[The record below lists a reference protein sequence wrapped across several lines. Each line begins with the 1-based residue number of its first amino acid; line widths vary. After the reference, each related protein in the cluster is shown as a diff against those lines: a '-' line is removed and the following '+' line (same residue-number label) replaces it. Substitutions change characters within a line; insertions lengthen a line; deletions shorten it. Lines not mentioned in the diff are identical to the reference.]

1 MSLYNNLVEKLILPA
16 SDIYLK
22 KKISKHFRF
31 LRKSEWWTHDEL
43 EDYQNRKLKDLIS
56 YAYQN
61 IEYYNNLFKENKLTP
76 KDIKTKNDLS
86 KIPILNKSDIQKNK
100 TKLIN
105 KSYPKSKVVF
115 HKSSGSTGEPM
126 QYLVSKDAYSFNIA
140 CNLRGWYWMG
150 YRLGDKFIKMS
161 QYERPFEKQLQD
173 FFLRTRYISTA
184 QMNDNHFKKIVN
196 AIEVYNPKIIRS
208 YPDPLFFLANY
219 LKNNNIDNIKPKVL
233 TTTGNLLLPKMRT
246 FIEKQFSTKIYDS
259 YRCEGGP
266 NAFEN
271 PEHDRYILSMEYAI
285 SEILMDGIEVN
296 DGEEG
301 LHITTDLQ
309 NYAMPFIRYNSQDI
323 VVKGIGHCP
332 TGREHQTISK
342 IYGRNSDILVTPNGK
357 FLIVLHFADYFDQF
371 SSINQF
377 QIVQKKIDLVE
388 IRLVVNSKFNQ
399 STEDTI
405 LHYWENYIEDH
416 VKIILNKVDSIEPT
430 SSGKHRF
437 IIRDESIRL
446 PF

>member
-31 LRKSEWWTHDEL
+31 LRKSEWWTYDEL
-43 EDYQNRKLKDLIS
+43 EDYQNRKLKNLIS

-184 QMNDNHFKKIVN
+184 KMNDNHFKKIVN
-196 AIEVYNPKIIRS
+196 TIEVYNPKIIRS

-219 LKNNNIDNIKPKVL
+219 LKNNNINNIKPKVL

-246 FIEKQFSTKIYDS
+246 FIEEQFSTKIYDS

-271 PEHDRYILSMEYAI
+271 PGHDRYILSMEYAI
-285 SEILMDGIEVN
+285 SEILMNGDEVN
-296 DGEEG
+296 EGEEG
-301 LHITTDLQ
+301 LHITTDLH
-309 NYAMPFIRYNSQDI
+309 NYAMPFIRYNSQDV
-323 VVKGIGHCP
+323 VVKGIGQCS
-332 TGREHQTISK
+332 TGRKHQTISK
-342 IYGRNSDILVTPNGK
+342 IYGRNSDILITPNGK

-388 IRLVVNSKFNQ
+388 IRLVVNSEFNR
-399 STEDTI
+399 STENTI

-416 VKIILNKVDSIEPT
+416 VKIILSIVDSIEPT